1 MPEFIPWVLGSHC
14 VTYIHITCIY
24 IYIILYFFWLGLFLI
39 KLYKAVASPSPKGCR
54 ISVPRTG
61 WGEGVSSRVGASR
74 TQDGSAPAEV
84 KGWGRPGP
92 RSADG
97 AGEMQRED
105 PPLSGNWLPEV
116 QWPEQTAEL
125 G

>member
-1 MPEFIPWVLGSHC
+1 M
-14 VTYIHITCIY
+14 YIY